1 MSFFLKFI
9 NIAFHLSLII
19 VLFCVSVCLLVSS
32 LEVFQEDVEGDEFSL
47 VNIWILLLASQD
59 SW

>member
-1 MSFFLKFI
+1 M
-9 NIAFHLSLII
+9 NIAFHLSLIE
-19 VLFCVSVCLLVSS
+19 VLFCVLVCLLVSS

-47 VNIWILLLASQD
+47 VNIWILLLACQD